1 MWLWMALGSAL
12 LLGVYDVAKKQTLR
26 RNSVMWV
33 LFTTTALSTL
43 LLTPHL
49 EFGASQEDYLLLLPK
64 AALVTLSWIS
74 GLIALKRLPITTVS
88 TVKASRPMFVVLFSL
103 IIFGE
108 RLNLWQWGGVV
119 IVIAALFMLSSSSK
133 KEGIYFTKDPGMLWL
148 LISVITGV
156 VSALYDKYII
166 ARLEPMFVQAWS
178 NMFISCLMGI
188 VLLVKQLKDGAERE
202 RFHWDWFL
210 LVVAV
215 TIVCADALYF
225 LSLDQDGSM
234 LSIISLIRRSSVIVT
249 FALGAWIFKEKNIK
263 AKALDLAILLV
274 GMGLL
279 LYGSMIQ

>member
-1 MWLWMALGSAL
+1 MGSAL

-26 RNSVMWV
+26 RNGVMWV
-33 LFTTTALSTL
+33 LFVTTVLSTL
-43 LLTPHL
+43 LMCPFLK
-49 EFGASQEDYLLLLPK
+49 FGEPGENYLLLLPK

-88 TVKASRPMFVVLFSL
+88 TVKASRPVFVVLFSL
-103 IIFGE
+103 LLFGE

-119 IVIAALFMLSSSSK
+119 IVIASLFMLSSSSK

-148 LISVITGV
+148 LIAVLTGV
-156 VSALYDKYII
+156 ASALYDKYII
-166 ARLEPMFVQAWS
+166 AKLEPLFVQEWS
-178 NMFISCLMGI
+178 NFFISCMMGV
-188 VLLVKQLKDGAERE
+188 VLLVKQIRDGEKRE
-202 RFHWDWFL
+202 RFQWDWFL
-210 LVVAV
+210 VVVAV

-225 LSLDQDGSM
+225 LSLSQDGSL

-274 GMGLL
+274 GMGFL
-279 LYGSMIQ
+279 LYGSMIG

>member
-26 RNSVMWV
+26 RNGVMWV

-49 EFGASQEDYLLLLPK
+49 EFGAPQEDYLLLLPK

-133 KEGIYFTKDPGMLWL
+133 KEGIYFTKDPWMLWL

>member
-26 RNSVMWV
+26 RNGVMWV
-33 LFTTTALSTL
+33 LFTTTVLSTL

-49 EFGASQEDYLLLLPK
+49 EFGAPQEDYLLLLPK

-119 IVIAALFMLSSSSK
+119 IVITALFMLSSSSK
-133 KEGIYFTKDPGMLWL
+133 KEGIYFTKDSGMLWL

-166 ARLEPMFVQAWS
+166 ARLEPLFVQAWS

-274 GMGLL
+274 GMGFL